1 MKVKYTILSALLFAA
16 GIYFTSCNGKKEK
29 ADAVQSSTTST
40 DALIPDTAL
49 YGKLGEGTGMSCIE
63 IITDEGDTL
72 TLNKTNETTGEAG
85 ILLGG
90 TEHYDDPLTIT
101 TDANKERILT
111 LVNLRTLTGK
121 WQDSSSKNTL
131 KLENNGKASAIC
143 NGKTYNRW
151 RMWNAHLLLDTPT
164 EKTGEQECDTFE
176 IRELNQD
183 SLVIKGKD
191 STFTF
196 YSK

>member
-1 MKVKYTILSALLFAA
+1 MKVKYTILSALLFTA
-16 GIYFTSCNGKKEK
+16 GICFTSCKDKKEK
-29 ADAVQSSTTST
+29 AESVQSTTTST
-40 DALIPDTAL
+40 EILVPDTAL

-72 TLNKTNETTGEAG
+72 TLNKTNETTGDAG
-85 ILLGG
+85 VLLGG
-90 TEHYDDPLTIT
+90 TEHYDDPLTVT
-101 TDANKERILT
+101 TDATQESILT
-111 LVNLRTLTGK
+111 LVNLRTLTRK
-121 WQDSSSKNTL
+121 WQNPASQNTL
-131 KLENNGKASAIC
+131 KLENNGKASATC

-151 RMWNAHLLLDTPT
+151 KMWNAHLLLDTPT

-183 SLVIKGKD
+183 SLVIAHKD
-191 STFTF
+191 NTFTF